1 MYIFTSIDESSS
13 KSYTM
18 ENEIKININNP
29 KQLEKLYR
37 EHKSAFSIAFNN
49 IYPELTNEPAAQAW
63 NERLN
68 YKDEQI
74 AWGNKN
80 EIIFIVVAALVGGII
95 AKAPS
100 FFGIAY
106 NVYLSKNIGFIV
118 FPILTVYFVWKQ
130 QLSMNKLILPFILFL
145 GSAIFVNSIP
155 YNVKSATFILSTI
168 HLPIFL
174 WAILGYAFIGGDL
187 NNSQRKIEF
196 LKFNGNFIVMTGL
209 IYISGMFFTGITIA
223 LFGLLK
229 MDITKFYFEQI
240 AVWGLAAIPMLST
253 YLIQNNPALVN
264 KISPTIAKIFTP
276 IVFVTLLVFLIALIY
291 NGQHL
296 YNDRNFLLVF
306 NIVLIGVMAIILF
319 SLTEATNNI
328 SSKFNLFILLGL
340 ALLTI
345 IANAIA
351 LSAISFRLSE
361 YGLSPNRLAVLGANL
376 LVFIHLLFVSY
387 GLFNNLKGKA
397 SIQYIEGSIA
407 LFIPA
412 YAVWAA
418 FVTFAM
424 PFLFKFI

>member
-1 MYIFTSIDESSS
+1 
-13 KSYTM
+13 M

-37 EHKSAFSIAFNN
+37 DHKGVFTIAFNN
-49 IYPELTNEPAAQAW
+49 IYQDLRHEPAAQAW

-74 AWGNKN
+74 TWGSKN
-80 EIIFIVVAALVGGII
+80 EIIFIVVAAFIGGLI
-95 AKAPS
+95 AKMPS
-100 FFGIAY
+100 FLGLEYDVF
-106 NVYLSKNIGFIV
+106 LSKNIGFVV
-118 FPILTVYFVWKQ
+118 FPILTTYFIWKQ
-130 QLSMNKLILPFILFL
+130 QLSMTKLVLPLFL
-145 GSAIFVNSIP
+145 FIASAIFVNSLP
-155 YNVKSATFILSTI
+155 YNEKSATFILTTI

-174 WAILGYAFIGGDL
+174 WAILGYAFIGGDIM
-187 NNSQRKIEF
+187 SHHKKIAF

-209 IYISGMFFTGITIA
+209 IFISGMLFTGITIA

-240 AVWGLAAIPMLST
+240 AVWGLSAIPMLST

-264 KISPTIAKIFTP
+264 KITPTIARIFTP
-276 IVFVTLLVFLIALIY
+276 IIFITLLAFLITLIY
-291 NGQHL
+291 TGMNI
-296 YNDRNFLLVF
+296 YNDRNFLLIF
-306 NIVLIGVMAIILF
+306 NIVLISVMAIILF
-319 SLTEATNNI
+319 SLTEATNNT
-328 SSKFNLFILLGL
+328 SSKLNLIILFGL
-340 ALLTI
+340 ALLAI

-387 GLFNNLKGKA
+387 GLFNNLKGKS
-397 SIQYIEGSIA
+397 SIQKIEADIA

-424 PFLFKFI
+424 PFIFKFI